1 MAIFGAARQLCRQN
15 RLKTHTHTQRQ
26 SHTLSLTHT
35 YAASSVHLPNA
46 KTLACLSA
54 FEPDSSLKMPPPS
67 TTRPQEANKIDRKK
81 QTENIRYIYR
91 YSWSADK
98 HQSFE
103 NPGGAIQKQFPIG
116 AQRHRSSLSCC
127 LLQVAN
133 SIAPKCM
140 LRKSEHRR
148 RVTHTQRLIGPTLQH
163 PKNVQA
169 KYIYIYAI
177 YMCVCAF

>member
-46 KTLACLSA
+46 KTLACLSS

-81 QTENIRYIYR
+81 QTENIRYIYIDIAGVQT
-91 YSWSADK
+91 SVKVSK
-98 HQSFE
+98 
-103 NPGGAIQKQFPIG
+103 IQAEQFKNSSPLGHRDTVVASPAASCRWPI
-116 AQRHRSSLSCC
+116 QLPQNVCYEK
-127 LLQVAN
+127 AN
-133 SIAPKCM
+133 IDDVS
-140 LRKSEHRR
+140 H
-148 RVTHTQRLIGPTLQH
+148 THNG
-163 PKNVQA
+163 
-169 KYIYIYAI
+169 
-177 YMCVCAF
+177 